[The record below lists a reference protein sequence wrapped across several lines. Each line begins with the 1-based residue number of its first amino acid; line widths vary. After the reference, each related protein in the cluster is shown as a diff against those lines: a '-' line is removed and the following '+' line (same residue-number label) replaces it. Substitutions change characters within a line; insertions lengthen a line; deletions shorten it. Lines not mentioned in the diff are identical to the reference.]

1 MSEQAITTA
10 QIRGA
15 AEHAA
20 PRAPW
25 PLRGHPLGLVI
36 VVLTGMWEVFALFG
50 MRTVL
55 VFYLIQNLA
64 FTPGAAV
71 EVYSLSTAAAMGM
84 SLVGA
89 VLADRVIGV
98 RRAVIIGA
106 LGMAAGHLLLV
117 IPSLLFP
124 ALALVV
130 AANGL
135 FKPALVSQL
144 NRLYDTADPRRDR
157 SFTIYKAGCNGAA
170 IFAPIIT
177 GLVGRAYGWPVALAI
192 CGVGMVI
199 ACVTF
204 LVGAH
209 RLTEAPSHLE
219 SAARQSVEERTPRG
233 RAIGTL
239 LLVLLGSALFWS
251 AHGQQGGTIAL
262 WAESAVNRVVPVF
275 GRPFEIPATWFQ
287 SVNPIIIVCV
297 TPILNWWWARRHAL
311 GQGSD
316 ELRKMSLGAVFLT
329 ASLVV
334 VALAGY
340 WSGAH
345 RVAVAWLFGALFLL
359 TLGELYFDALGQAF
373 VLRLATAKT
382 ATTFVSFWFLT
393 LAAGFAGAG
402 WLAQVWGH
410 VSVPLYFLFAAAVA
424 AGAAVLM
431 RISMYEEGR
440 RK

>member
-1 MSEQAITTA
+1 M
-10 QIRGA
+10 
-15 AEHAA
+15 
-20 PRAPW
+20 
-25 PLRGHPLGLVI
+25 RGHPFGLVI

-55 VFYLIQNLA
+55 VFYLVQSLA

-84 SLVGA
+84 SLVGG

-106 LGMAAGHLLLV
+106 IGMAAGHLLLV

-130 AANGL
+130 VANGL

-144 NRLYDTADPRRDR
+144 NRLYDTDDPRRDR

-170 IFAPIIT
+170 IFSPIVT
-177 GLVGRAYGWPVALAI
+177 GLVGRAYGWPAALAI

-204 LVGAH
+204 LAGAH
-209 RLTEAPSHLE
+209 RLIELPAHLE
-219 SAARQSVEERTPRG
+219 PAQRESVAKHGAPRG
-233 RAIGTL
+233 STIGTL

-297 TPILNWWWARRHAL
+297 TPVLNWWWARRHAL

-316 ELRKMSLGAVFLT
+316 ELRKMSLGAGLLT

-334 VALAGY
+334 VALAGL
-340 WSGAH
+340 WSGEH
-345 RVAVAWLFGALFLL
+345 QVAVAWLLGALFLL

-373 VLRLATAKT
+373 VLRLATART

-402 WLAQVWGH
+402 WLAQVWGR
-410 VSVPLYFLFAAAVA
+410 VSVPLYFLLAAAVA
-424 AGAAVLM
+424 TGAAVLM
-431 RISMYEEGR
+431 RTAMHKEGR